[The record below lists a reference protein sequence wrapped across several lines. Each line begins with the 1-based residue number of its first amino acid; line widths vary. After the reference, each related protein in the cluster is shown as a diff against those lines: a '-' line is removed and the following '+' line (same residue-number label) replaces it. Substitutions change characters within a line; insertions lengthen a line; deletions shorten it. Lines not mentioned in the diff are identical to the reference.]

1 MCIVGHPNPQLM
13 RRNKDMTV
21 INHRTCVGIRAIIG
35 KGQIIVLFAVLDLQL
50 VNQHFSG
57 NRLSVTGHV
66 YNIDNIENI
75 DL

>member
-1 MCIVGHPNPQLM
+1 
-13 RRNKDMTV
+13 MTPHWTL
-21 INHRTCVGIRAIIG
+21 IGKTIIG
-35 KGQIIVLFAVLDLQL
+35 KAQMIVAFAVLDLQL

>member
-1 MCIVGHPNPQLM
+1 
-13 RRNKDMTV
+13 MT
-21 INHRTCVGIRAIIG
+21 ITHRTCVGKAIIG
-35 KGQIIVLFAVLDLQL
+35 KGQVIVSFAELDLQL

-57 NRLSVTGHV
+57 NCLSVTGHV